1 MAHFPVVV
9 VGAGAA
15 GLAVAWQLRQRG
27 RRFVILDAGAR
38 PGDSWRGRYDSL
50 RLFTPARFCELP
62 GLPMRVP
69 PQAHPGKDEM
79 ADYLAHY
86 AEQFD
91 LPVRADSLVR
101 THRFGRDGHRLSGD
115 DFTIGTD
122 RLIVATGADR
132 APAVPDFARDL
143 APGLRQLHSSDYRRP
158 ADLPDGPVLV
168 VGAGT
173 AGADLALELS
183 ATREVWLAGDST
195 GHVPVGVSRSALV
208 RRLVYDRRVPAGGLG
223 RLVRH
228 RLARRGGPLI
238 WHTEDFLRRSGVRRV
253 PRVSGVR
260 DGRPHLADGRVA
272 AVAAVVWCT
281 GFRPGFEWMDA
292 RAVGPDG
299 WPRHRHGVSVA
310 LPGLGY
316 VGLRQQHTFGSGFL
330 GAMAGDAAH
339 VVDRLIRTAGSR
351 EQRHVP

>member
-1 MAHFPVVV
+1 MAEYPVVV

-15 GLAVAWQLRQRG
+15 GLAVSWHLRQRG

-38 PGDSWRGRYDSL
+38 PGDSWRVRYDSL

-79 ADYLAHY
+79 ADYLAQY
-86 AEQFD
+86 AERFD
-91 LPVRADSLVR
+91 LPVRARSLVR
-101 THRFGRDGHRLSGD
+101 SHRFDRGGHRLSGD
-115 DFTIGTD
+115 DFAIGTD
-122 RLIVATGADR
+122 CLIVATGADR
-132 APAVPDFARDL
+132 IPAVPDFARALGPDV
-143 APGLRQLHSSDYRRP
+143 RQLHSSDYHRP
-158 ADLPDGPVLV
+158 ADLPAGRVLV

-173 AGADLALELS
+173 AGADIALELS
-183 ATREVWLAGDST
+183 ATHEVWLAGDST
-195 GHVPVGVSRSALV
+195 GHVPVSVSRSALV
-208 RRLVYDRRVPAGGLG
+208 RRVVYDRRVPPGRLG

-238 WHTEDFLRRSGVRRV
+238 WHTEAFLRRSGVRRV

-260 DGRPHLADGRVA
+260 DGRPQLADGRVP

-281 GFRPGFEWMDA
+281 GFRPGYDWMDA

-299 WPRHRHGVSVA
+299 WPDQRRGVSVT

-316 VGLRQQHTFGSGFL
+316 VGLRQQHTIGSGFL
-330 GAMAGDAAH
+330 GAMSGDAAY
-339 VVDRLIRTAGSR
+339 VVDRLSR
-351 EQRHVP
+351 EQPHVP